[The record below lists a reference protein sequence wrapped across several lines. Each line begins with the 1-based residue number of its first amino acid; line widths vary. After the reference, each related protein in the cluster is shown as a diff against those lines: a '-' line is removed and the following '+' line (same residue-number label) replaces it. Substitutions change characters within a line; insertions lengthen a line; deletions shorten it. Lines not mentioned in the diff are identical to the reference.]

1 MTGLEKIQEKI
12 LAQSEENCAGI
23 IAQANEEAKTIL
35 INARQTAAEMS
46 AKIIEEAE
54 KLSDKKNLLAKSGA
68 ETITRNRYLEVR
80 NAIINDIISAAYEEI
95 ERFSDEDYFDMLR
108 KLCIKNITPGEYIM
122 YLGSR
127 DLARLPDSFEDSI
140 NSVVYETSAVY
151 VKKEPIDI
159 ENGFILKSDGVEINC
174 TFRAIFDEN
183 MDNLKDA
190 LNKELF
196 S

>member
-1 MTGLEKIQEKI
+1 
-12 LAQSEENCAGI
+12 
-23 IAQANEEAKTIL
+23 
-35 INARQTAAEMS
+35 MS

-183 MDNLKDA
+183 MDNLKDV